1 MAIQYFMNNNI
12 IHLISVNDQ
21 HLIDINN
28 DIPDLIE
35 VDDNRYNLIETEDDQ
50 NFIYIFQN
58 NMYFSLLSSVSILSS
73 VLLITSVYIFT

>member
-12 IHLISVNDQ
+12 IHLISINDQ

-35 VDDNRYNLIETEDDQ
+35 VDDNRFHLVETEDDPD
-50 NFIYIFQN
+50 FIYIFQN